1 MTDQAI
7 QLIAIS
13 PVVCDRFPPRP
24 AHPEPKPL
32 RDTKG
37 DVTLEILGME
47 GIDAD
52 YEITYGLPGITSLR
66 IDDQADQI
74 KLAMFGGEILDALR
88 ALAVKD
94 AEARES
100 NNG

>member
-24 AHPEPKPL
+24 AHLEPKVL

-37 DVTLEILGME
+37 TLCTSILGI

-52 YEITYGLPGITSLR
+52 YEITYGEPEITFIRL
-66 IDDQADQI
+66 DDPADEI

-94 AEARES
+94 AEAREQT
-100 NNG
+100 

>member
-24 AHPEPKPL
+24 AHPEPKVL

-37 DVTLEILGME
+37 DVSLAIFDMEIS
-47 GIDAD
+47 AD

-94 AEARES
+94 AEAREQT
-100 NNG
+100 